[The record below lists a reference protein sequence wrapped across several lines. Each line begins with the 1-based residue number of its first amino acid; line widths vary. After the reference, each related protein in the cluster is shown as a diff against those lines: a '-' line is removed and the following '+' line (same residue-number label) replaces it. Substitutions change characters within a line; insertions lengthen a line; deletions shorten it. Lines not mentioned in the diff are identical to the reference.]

1 MLAVPIHTTLKLT
14 TEIVQFLQMSQGH
27 LRVLLQQPVQISGPT
42 LLSTNPKKIRQPH
55 ARPNAPIK
63 LPISSASKP

>member
-1 MLAVPIHTTLKLT
+1 MVGIPTQTPIMVKRKIMQLFWVGQ
-14 TEIVQFLQMSQGH
+14 EH
-27 LRVLLQQPVQISGPT
+27 LRVLLQQPMQIGGATFLGTSA
-42 LLSTNPKKIRQPH
+42 KKIRQPH

>member
-1 MLAVPIHTTLKLT
+1 
-14 TEIVQFLQMSQGH
+14 
-27 LRVLLQQPVQISGPT
+27 VLLQQPMQIGGAS
-42 LLSTNPKKIRQPH
+42 LLGANPEEVRQPH